1 MTNSCSSKRNVS
13 TGNKDQSLPGS
24 ELFPT
29 AGSSYVPFGMTPEE
43 YAKIKKK
50 ESEKLKKMD
59 FASWGPRFAIS
70 ERPEGDWM
78 VMPSLWTSGYERNT
92 QMTNGSS
99 NAGNLPSQQSLPNG
113 KMSASILVM
122 KQLVPIYLLA
132 FLSIELLSTSAYFV
146 MKKKFPQS
154 IIAVSAM
161 QLIKR
166 SSDIAR
172 VSSILWSKTTFL
184 KIVLATTLVKPFTI
198 GIDTCY
204 RRFLWSPRRTI
215 SFSAFAFSA
224 LAMISVLFGRLFT
237 G

>member
-1 MTNSCSSKRNVS
+1 
-13 TGNKDQSLPGS
+13 
-24 ELFPT
+24 
-29 AGSSYVPFGMTPEE
+29 
-43 YAKIKKK
+43 
-50 ESEKLKKMD
+50 
-59 FASWGPRFAIS
+59 
-70 ERPEGDWM
+70 M

-184 KIVLATTLVKPFTI
+184 KIVLATTLVKPLTI